1 MNYADGAIILIIV
14 ISVLIS
20 IRRGFTREALSLV
33 TWIAAFVIAR
43 LFSPALEVLLEA
55 RIETPSVRIATAFG
69 VLFAATLVVGAMI
82 SHLLAALVT
91 MTGLDGTDRLFGTVF
106 GAVRGALLVIFLV
119 AVLTPLFS
127 TDDWWQESV
136 LVPQF
141 AMMENWTRLVAAE
154 LWDTFSGW
162 LETQQAQTGRE
173 GA

>member
-1 MNYADGAIILIIV
+1 MNYADGAIILVIV

-20 IRRGFTREALSLV
+20 VRRGFTREALSLV

-43 LFSPALEVLLEA
+43 LFSPAMEVLLET
-55 RIETPSVRIATAFG
+55 RIETPSVRMATAFG

-82 SHLLAALVT
+82 NHLVAALIT

-106 GAVRGALLVIFLV
+106 GAARGALLVIFLV
-119 AVLTPLFS
+119 AVLAPLFA

-141 AMMENWTRLVAAE
+141 AMMENWTRMVATE

-162 LETQQAQTGRE
+162 LEVHETQTSPDDS
-173 GA
+173 